1 MADSL
6 YSINTIDAQ
15 DICIPKFT
23 LQPLAENSVRH
34 ARLLP
39 GEDLCIRIRAWK
51 EEGKALIEVHDN
63 GRECDAQELNHH
75 IRYEKTD
82 LQVSGGFG
90 IRNVDERISLW
101 YNGGGGLVYHNEKDG
116 TLTNRIIHD
125 ITQKKTEPDN
135 LGLPVTALYG
145 YVQVRQG
152 TGAPASGCGIQ
163 RRKSGIKP
171 CAPAGRRASR
181 TGSGL
186 FERHGQ
192 MAPDAWRGH
201 L

>member
-1 MADSL
+1 M
-6 YSINTIDAQ
+6 
-15 DICIPKFT
+15 
-23 LQPLAENSVRH
+23 RH
-34 ARLLP
+34 ARPLP

-63 GRECDAQELNHH
+63 GRECDAQELNRH
-75 IRYEKTD
+75 IRYEKTS

-90 IRNVDERISLW
+90 IRNVNERIGLW
-101 YNGGGGLVYHNEKDG
+101 YNGGSGLVYHNEKDG
-116 TLTNRIIHD
+116 TLTVRIILD
-125 ITQKKTEPDN
+125 IAQKKTEPDN

-152 TGAPASGCGIQ
+152 TGALAPGCGIQ
-163 RRKSGIKP
+163 RRQSGVKP

-186 FERHGQ
+186 SERHGQ

>member
-1 MADSL
+1 MQQTGSRIASCLLFQGRVKGLFSKLCRDFFKQSIHAIVFQRAVIADSL

-34 ARLLP
+34 ARPLP

-63 GRECDAQELNHH
+63 GRECDAQELNRH

-101 YNGGGGLVYHNEKDG
+101 YNGGSGLVYHNEKDG
-116 TLTNRIIHD
+116 TLTVRIILD

-135 LGLPVTALYG
+135 LGLPVTAG
-145 YVQVRQG
+145 G
-152 TGAPASGCGIQ
+152 KA
-163 RRKSGIKP
+163 
-171 CAPAGRRASR
+171 
-181 TGSGL
+181 
-186 FERHGQ
+186 EE
-192 MAPDAWRGH
+192 
-201 L
+201 

>member
-1 MADSL
+1 M
-6 YSINTIDAQ
+6 
-15 DICIPKFT
+15 
-23 LQPLAENSVRH
+23 RH
-34 ARLLP
+34 ARPLP
-39 GEDLCIRIRAWK
+39 REDLCIRIRAWK

-63 GRECDAQELNHH
+63 GRECDAQELNRH

-101 YNGGGGLVYHNEKDG
+101 YNGGSGLVYHNEKDG
-116 TLTNRIIHD
+116 TLTIRIIHD
-125 ITQKKTEPDN
+125 ITQKETEPDN

-152 TGAPASGCGIQ
+152 TGAPAPGCGIQ
-163 RRKSGIKP
+163 RRQSGIKP